1 MFYVSLQI
9 YHPILQ
15 ISFGKDVHLKQLCF
29 MLNQIKSEIMNKKTL
44 FFLINIPVW
53 LLMLSLVYNIGFNR
67 YLNQPENFISSRLS
81 FILFYSFL
89 ILSWLLS
96 SFYVFYA
103 YLIPQYWIKRKWKT
117 FSLLSFLF
125 IIIAAPILLFLGFNV
140 PAEFIFGL
148 GTLSSTNDLHLVN
161 TWIFMSL
168 GTLIVGTIGVICRLI
183 YFSLTNKESK
193 KELENKNLQI
203 ELNTLKAKLNPH
215 LLFNSINNID
225 TLIHTNPEK
234 ASLFLSKLS
243 DLLRYVI
250 YDVEE
255 EKISIFKEISNLK
268 KYIEL
273 ETIRLVNPECVS
285 FEMELT
291 KDILIPPM
299 LFFPFVE
306 NSFKHSNLNKN
317 GQYLKISV
325 REDDRS
331 LVFECLNTV
340 IEKPKKEEIGGVGL
354 SITKKRLDLLF
365 PDKHELIIEQ
375 DFSEFSVLLRIDL
388 E

>member
-1 MFYVSLQI
+1 
-9 YHPILQ
+9 
-15 ISFGKDVHLKQLCF
+15 
-29 MLNQIKSEIMNKKTL
+29 MNKKTL

-53 LLMLSLVYNIGFNR
+53 LLMLSLVYTIGFHR
-67 YLNQPENFISSRLS
+67 YINQPEMVISSKLS

-96 SFYVFYA
+96 SFNVFYA
-103 YLIPQYWIKRKWKT
+103 YLVPKYWLKRKWKA
-117 FSLLSFLF
+117 FSLMSFLF
-125 IIIAAPILLFLGFNV
+125 IIIVAPIFLIIAYNI

-148 GTLSSTNDLHLVN
+148 GTLSSTNDLQLVN
-161 TWIFMSL
+161 TWIFISVS
-168 GTLIVGTIGVICRLI
+168 TLIIGTIGVICRLI

-273 ETIRLVNPECVS
+273 ETIRLTNPECVS

-340 IEKPKKEEIGGVGL
+340 MEKPKKEEIGGVGL

>member
-1 MFYVSLQI
+1 
-9 YHPILQ
+9 
-15 ISFGKDVHLKQLCF
+15 
-29 MLNQIKSEIMNKKTL
+29 MNKKTL

-67 YLNQPENFISSRLS
+67 YLNQPENFISARLS
-81 FILFYSFL
+81 FIIFYSFL

-103 YLIPQYWIKRKWKT
+103 YLIPKYWLKRKWKA
-117 FSLLSFLF
+117 FSLMSFFIIILASPIFLF
-125 IIIAAPILLFLGFNV
+125 IAYNV
-140 PAEFIFGL
+140 PAEFVFGL

-161 TWIFMSL
+161 SWIFISVS
-168 GTLIVGTIGVICRLI
+168 TLIIGTIGVICRLI

-250 YDVEE
+250 YDIEE

-273 ETIRLVNPECVS
+273 ETIRLTNPECVS
-285 FEMELT
+285 FETDL
-291 KDILIPPM
+291 KNDILIPPM

-317 GQYLKISV
+317 GQYLRVSV
-325 REDDRS
+325 REVDRT

-340 IEKPKKEEIGGVGL
+340 ILKPKKEEVGGVGL
-354 SITKKRLDLLF
+354 AITKKRLDLLF
-365 PDKHELIIEQ
+365 PDRHELFIEH
-375 DFSEFSVLLRIDL
+375 DFNEFSVKLKIDL
-388 E
+388 DE